1 MRTQDLERVVIRF
14 AGDSGDGMQL
24 LGSRFTD
31 ATALAGNDLNTL
43 PNYPAEIRAPQGSIG
58 GVSSFQIHVANRDIT
73 TPGDKLDLLVAMNPA
88 ALKANI
94 CDLTA
99 GGIIIADVD
108 EFTARHVAKA
118 EYETDP
124 LADGSLDDF
133 QLIRVNMTALT
144 VAAVEPFGLGKKDAQ
159 RSKNMF
165 ALGLVTWLYSRPQ
178 EPTESFLAKKFAKN
192 EAVLKAN
199 LAAFHAGYDFGEA
212 TEVFA
217 VRYNIRPTP
226 MQPGTYRQINGN
238 RATAFGL
245 MVGAHLAGV
254 PLFLGS
260 YPITPATDI
269 LHELSK
275 RKGYGVTTFQ
285 AEDEIAGV
293 GSAIGASYGG
303 ALGVTT
309 TSGPGLSLKSE
320 AIGLAVMLELPL
332 IVVDVQRAG
341 PSTGLPTKTEQG
353 DLLQAIYGRHGES
366 PAVVLAPVTPADC
379 FTMAIEATRIAL
391 TYRTPVILLTD
402 SYLSNGAEPW
412 KVPDITTL
420 PAIHPHFTTQAPETG
435 YLPYA
440 RDPETLARY
449 MAIPGTPG
457 LEHRIGGLE
466 KTRASTISTDPA
478 VHEEMVRIREEKV
491 ARVADTIPDLVVHDP
506 TGEATILL
514 LGWGSTY
521 GPVDAAY
528 ERLSRE
534 SVHVATAML
543 RYVNPMPANLG
554 EVLAA
559 YDTVIIPEVNSG
571 QLATLIRARYLKEVV
586 SFTRTEGLPISSKE
600 LKNFVL
606 DLVKK
611 EASK

>member
-1 MRTQDLERVVIRF
+1 
-14 AGDSGDGMQL
+14 MQL
-24 LGSRFTD
+24 LGTRFT
-31 ATALAGNDLNTL
+31 AETALAGNDLNTL
-43 PNYPAEIRAPQGSIG
+43 PNYPAEIRAPLGSIG
-58 GVSSFQIHVANRDIT
+58 GVSSFQIHLANRDIT

-94 CDLTA
+94 ADLA
-99 GGIIIADVD
+99 RGGILIADTD
-108 EFTARHVAKA
+108 EFTTRNLTKA
-118 EYETDP
+118 GYETDP
-124 LADGSLDDF
+124 LADGSPDDF
-133 QLIRVNMTALT
+133 QVIGVNMTALT
-144 VAAVEPFGLGKKDAQ
+144 VAAVEPFGLGRKDAQ

-165 ALGLVTWLYSRPQ
+165 GLGLATWLYSRPP
-178 EPTESFLAKKFAKN
+178 ESTEAFLSQKFAKN
-192 EAVLKAN
+192 ESVMGAN
-199 LAAFHAGYDFGEA
+199 LAAFHAGYDYGEA

-217 VRYNIRPTP
+217 VRYAIDPAP

-332 IVVDVQRAG
+332 VVVDVQRAG
-341 PSTGLPTKTEQG
+341 PSTGMPTKTEQG

-379 FTMAIEATRIAL
+379 FDMAVEAARIAL

-420 PAIHPHFTTQAPETG
+420 PTIDPNFTTEVPESG

-457 LEHRIGGLE
+457 LEHRVGGLE
-466 KTRASTISTDPA
+466 KTLASQISTDPA
-478 VHEEMVRIREEKV
+478 VHEEMVRVRADKV

-528 ERLSRE
+528 QRLSRE
-534 SVHVATAML
+534 GVNVATAML

-554 EVLAA
+554 EVLARF
-559 YDTVIIPEVNSG
+559 DTVVVPEVNLG
-571 QLATLIRARYLKEVV
+571 QLATLIRARYLKDVV
-586 SFTRTEGLPISSKE
+586 SFTHTGGQPISSIE
-600 LKNFVL
+600 LKEFVQDYL
-606 DLVKK
+606 KTK